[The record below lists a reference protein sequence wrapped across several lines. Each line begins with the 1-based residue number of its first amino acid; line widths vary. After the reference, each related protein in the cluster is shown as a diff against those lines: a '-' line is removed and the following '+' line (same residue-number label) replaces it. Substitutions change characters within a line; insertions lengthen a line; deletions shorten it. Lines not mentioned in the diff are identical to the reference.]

1 MKERIKQNRSNSLK
15 KYWRIICITFK
26 EQIEYKFD
34 VIAGAFMAIF
44 KIALAYFLWK
54 AIFGTKTMIGN
65 YTFPMM
71 ITYYILTS
79 FFMKLNQSE
88 SVLWQF
94 SAEIA
99 KGYFSKYII
108 QPINPVNFF
117 ISKCVSKSI
126 FILFINCLAFIC
138 WTIMFKNY
146 FVVPVNFTIL
156 VYIIFFVIS
165 GLFIMMQI
173 NYLVATLAFKY
184 VEIAGFYYISQNIID
199 FLSGAIIPLF
209 LLPNTVINIVKFLPF
224 YYTLYFPASIY
235 LGENLNEIYPAIAVI
250 TCWNIGLYILN
261 QLLYSRLIR
270 FYEGVGS

>member
-1 MKERIKQNRSNSLK
+1 
-15 KYWRIICITFK
+15 
-26 EQIEYKFD
+26 
-34 VIAGAFMAIF
+34 
-44 KIALAYFLWK
+44 
-54 AIFGTKTMIGN
+54 
-65 YTFPMM
+65 
-71 ITYYILTS
+71 
-79 FFMKLNQSE
+79 
-88 SVLWQF
+88 
-94 SAEIA
+94 
-99 KGYFSKYII
+99 
-108 QPINPVNFF
+108 
-117 ISKCVSKSI
+117 
-126 FILFINCLAFIC
+126 
-138 WTIMFKNY
+138 
-146 FVVPVNFTIL
+146 
-156 VYIIFFVIS
+156 
-165 GLFIMMQI
+165 MMQI